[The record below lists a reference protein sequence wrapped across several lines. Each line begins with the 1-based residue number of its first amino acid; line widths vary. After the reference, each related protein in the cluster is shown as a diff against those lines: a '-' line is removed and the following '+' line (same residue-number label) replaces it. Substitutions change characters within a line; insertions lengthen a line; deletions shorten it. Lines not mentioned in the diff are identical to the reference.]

1 MAYIRKRQDS
11 YKVEI
16 RKKGHPHI
24 NRSFIDLKTARKFA
38 RDIESQMER
47 NVFEDYSEAN
57 GTTLKDILIK
67 YRDERTILKKGVR
80 EETGT
85 DNFFFTIKLSKL
97 WAFSQIYS

>member
-1 MAYIRKRQDS
+1 MAYIRKRKDS

-47 NVFEDYSEAN
+47 NVFEDYSVAS
-57 GTTLKDILIK
+57 GTTLKDILVK
-67 YRDERTILKKGVR
+67 YRDEKTILKKGNR
-80 EETGT
+80 EETS
-85 DNFFFTIKLSKL
+85 TINLLIRNPISIQTL
-97 WAFSQIYS
+97 ILAIW

>member
-1 MAYIRKRQDS
+1 MAYIRKRRDS

-47 NVFEDYSEAN
+47 NVFGD
-57 GTTLKDILIK
+57 
-67 YRDERTILKKGVR
+67 
-80 EETGT
+80 
-85 DNFFFTIKLSKL
+85 
-97 WAFSQIYS
+97 